1 VPISTPSHAG
11 KVINGR
17 YRLITLLGSGSLGH
31 VYLAD
36 DIPQRRQVAV
46 KVLHDS
52 LVDDQEFIEKFRKET
67 EIAASLTHPNVID
80 IYEWGEGEIP
90 FTVMEYLSG
99 GTLQEMFH
107 GTPALTVSQA
117 VVIGIAA
124 SEGLDYVHKRGIVQR
139 ELKPEKILFD
149 SEGRVKLGG
158 FVLAADLSGPAP
170 TEKSKYA
177 SPEHREEKT
186 IGTASDM
193 YSLALI
199 LTELV
204 LGKDDVGRDAQ
215 TSTSES
221 VSAPAEAIFG
231 SITPAITQALAH
243 EPSARPDAETFRDML
258 VEASKELSR
267 PDPLPIK
274 SGLGISI
281 TTPVNP
287 GDADANKPQ
296 KRTPF
301 TRIKKAARFVASR
314 FRRWTWLLLMAA
326 LIAGV
331 ISIVYVNDDEEIIN
345 IREVPDVTG
354 LTTQSLLDQASSFWE
369 LEEAL
374 TRADG
379 STAGTILKTI
389 PLPGELLEEGETL
402 TYFVSQGSELRDIP
416 LGLTGLS
423 IQDAEAALLGAR
435 LTLGAIT
442 QQSDED
448 IGIGLVIGPA
458 SQDSEMPT
466 GSPVDLIVSS
476 GPELRTIPV
485 GLEGNSFEEAETAL
499 VLEGLQVRKQEVYHP
514 TIPEGIVVMLN
525 PASGNTLL
533 RDSFV
538 DLIVSRGPE
547 PLAE

>member
-1 VPISTPSHAG
+1 
-11 KVINGR
+11 
-17 YRLITLLGSGSLGH
+17 

-107 GTPALTVSQA
+107 GTSALTVSQA

>member
-107 GTPALTVSQA
+107 GTSALTVSQA

>member
-1 VPISTPSHAG
+1 MPISTPSHAG

-107 GTPALTVSQA
+107 GTSALTVSQA

>member
-107 GTPALTVSQA
+107 GTSALTVSQA

-221 VSAPAEAIFG
+221 VSAPAEVIFG

>member
-1 VPISTPSHAG
+1 MPISTPSHAG

-17 YRLITLLGSGSLGH
+17 YRLITLLGSGSLGL

-52 LVDDQEFIEKFRKET
+52 LINDEESIEKFRKET

-99 GTLQEMFH
+99 GTLQEMLER
-107 GTPALTVSQA
+107 TSALTVSQA

-124 SEGLDYVHKRGIVQR
+124 SEGLDYVHKRGIIQR
-139 ELKPEKILFD
+139 ELKPEKILFN

-158 FVLAADLSGPAP
+158 FALAADLSGTAL

-186 IGTASDM
+186 IGTASDI
-193 YSLALI
+193 YSLALV

-204 LGKDDVGRDAQ
+204 LGKDHVGQDAQ
-215 TSTSES
+215 TDSAES
-221 VSAPAEAIFG
+221 VSDPAEAIFG
-231 SITPAITQALAH
+231 SITPAITKALTY
-243 EPSARPDAETFRDML
+243 EPSNRPDAETFRDML

-287 GDADANKPQ
+287 DDTDANNPK
-296 KRTPF
+296 KLTPF

-331 ISIVYVNDDEEIIN
+331 ISLVYVNDDEEIIN
-345 IREVPDVTG
+345 IREVPDVIG
-354 LTTQSLLDQASSFWE
+354 LTPQSLLDQVSSFWE

-374 TRADG
+374 TREDG

-389 PLPGELLEEGETL
+389 PLSGELLEEGEIL
-402 TYFVSQGSELRDIP
+402 TYYVSQGSELRDIP

-435 LTLGAIT
+435 LTLGVIT

-458 SQDSEMPT
+458 NQDSEMPT

-485 GLEGNSFEEAETAL
+485 DLEGNSFEDAETAL

-514 TIPEGIVVMLN
+514 TIPEGIVIMLN
-525 PASGNTLL
+525 PASGEALL

-538 DLIVSRGPE
+538 DLIVSLGPE

>member
-1 VPISTPSHAG
+1 MPISTPSHAG

-17 YRLITLLGSGSLGH
+17 YRLITLLGSGSLGQ

-52 LVDDQEFIEKFRKET
+52 LVDDQESIEKFRKEA
-67 EIAASLTHPNVID
+67 EVAASLTHPNVID

-99 GTLQEMFH
+99 GTMQEMLDRAS
-107 GTPALTVSQA
+107 ALTVSQA

-139 ELKPEKILFD
+139 ELKPGKILFN

-158 FVLAADLSGPAP
+158 FVLAADLSGPIP
-170 TEKSKYA
+170 IEKSKYA
-177 SPEHREEKT
+177 SPEHREEKA

-193 YSLALI
+193 YSLALV

-204 LGKDDVGRDAQ
+204 LGKDDVGQDAK
-215 TSTSES
+215 TDTPEP

-243 EPSARPDAETFRDML
+243 EPSDRPDAETFRDML

-287 GDADANKPQ
+287 DDADANKPI
-296 KRTPF
+296 KLTPF
-301 TRIKKAARFVASR
+301 TRIKKAAQFIASR
-314 FRRWTWLLLMAA
+314 LRRWTWLLLMAA

-354 LTTQSLLDQASSFWE
+354 LTPQNLLDQVSSFWE

-374 TRADG
+374 TREDG
-379 STAGTILKTI
+379 TTAGTILKTI

-402 TYFVSQGSELRDIP
+402 TYFVSQGSELRDVP

-423 IQDAEAALLGAR
+423 VQDAEAALLGAR

-476 GPELRTIPV
+476 GPELRTIPA
-485 GLEGNSFEEAETAL
+485 GLAGNSFEDAETAL

-514 TIPEGIVVMLN
+514 TISEGIVIMLN

-538 DLIVSRGPE
+538 DLIVSLGPE
-547 PLAE
+547 PVTE

>member
-1 VPISTPSHAG
+1 MPISTPSHAG

-107 GTPALTVSQA
+107 GTSALTVSQA

-374 TRADG
+374 TREDG
-379 STAGTILKTI
+379 STAGTILRTI

>member
-1 VPISTPSHAG
+1 MPISTPSHAG

-17 YRLITLLGSGSLGH
+17 YRLITLLGSGSVGQ

-46 KVLHDS
+46 KVFHDS
-52 LVDDQEFIEKFRKET
+52 YVDDQEFIEKFRQET
-67 EIAASLTHPNVID
+67 EIAASLKHPNVID
-80 IYEWGEGEIP
+80 IYDWGEREIP
-90 FTVMEYLSG
+90 FMVMEYLGG
-99 GTLQEMFH
+99 GTLQGMLH
-107 GTPALTVSQA
+107 RMPALTVSQA

-139 ELKPEKILFD
+139 ELKPEKILFN
-149 SEGRVKLGG
+149 SEGRVKLTDFG
-158 FVLAADLSGPAP
+158 LAGDLSGTGSA
-170 TEKSKYA
+170 EINKYA
-177 SPEHREEKT
+177 SPEHIEERT
-186 IGTASDM
+186 VSTASDI

-199 LTELV
+199 LAESV
-204 LGKDDVGRDAQ
+204 LGKTHVGQDEQNDIAG
-215 TSTSES
+215 TVIT
-221 VSAPAEAIFG
+221 PTEAVFG
-231 SITPAITQALAH
+231 SVTPAITKALAH
-243 EPSARPDAETFRDML
+243 EPSNRPDAETFKDML

-267 PDPLPIK
+267 PDPLPIE
-274 SGLGISI
+274 SGLDISV
-281 TTPVNP
+281 TTPINP
-287 GDADANKPQ
+287 ADTDSSETIKV
-296 KRTPF
+296 TLS
-301 TRIKKAARFVASR
+301 TRIRRVVRFVASR
-314 FRRWTWLLLMAA
+314 FRRWTWLLFMAA

-331 ISIVYVNDDEEIIN
+331 ISVVYVTDEEEIIN

-354 LTTQSLLDQASSFWE
+354 LTPQSFLEQVSGFWE
-369 LEEAL
+369 VEEAL
-374 TRADG
+374 TREDG

-458 SQDSEMPT
+458 NQDSEMPT
-466 GSPVDLIVSS
+466 GSPVDLIISS
-476 GPELRTIPV
+476 GPELRTIPED
-485 GLEGNSFEEAETAL
+485 LEGNSFEEAETAL
-499 VLEGLQVRKQEVYHP
+499 VLEGLQVRKQEMYHP
-514 TIPEGIVVMLN
+514 TIPEGIVIMLN
-525 PASGNTLL
+525 PASGKELL

-538 DLIVSRGPE
+538 DLIVSLGPE
-547 PLAE
+547 PSTE

>member
-1 VPISTPSHAG
+1 MPISTPSHAG

-17 YRLITLLGSGSLGH
+17 YRLITLLGSGSLGQ

-52 LVDDQEFIEKFRKET
+52 LINDEESIEKFRKET

-80 IYEWGEGEIP
+80 TYEWGEGEIP

-99 GTLQEMFH
+99 GTLQEMLER
-107 GTPALTVSQA
+107 TSALTISQA
-117 VVIGIAA
+117 VVIGVAA
-124 SEGLDYVHKRGIVQR
+124 SEGLDYVHKRGIIQR
-139 ELKPEKILFD
+139 ELKPKKILFN

-158 FVLAADLSGPAP
+158 FALAADLSGTAL

-186 IGTASDM
+186 IGTASDI
-193 YSLALI
+193 YSLALV

-204 LGKDDVGRDAQ
+204 LGKDHVGQDAQ
-215 TSTSES
+215 TDSAES
-221 VSAPAEAIFG
+221 VSDPAEAIFG
-231 SITPAITQALAH
+231 SITPAITKALTY
-243 EPSARPDAETFRDML
+243 EPSNRPDAETFRDML

-287 GDADANKPQ
+287 DDTDANNPK
-296 KRTPF
+296 KLTPF
-301 TRIKKAARFVASR
+301 TRIKKAAQFVASR

-331 ISIVYVNDDEEIIN
+331 ISLVYVNDDEEIIN
-345 IREVPDVTG
+345 IREVPDVIG
-354 LTTQSLLDQASSFWE
+354 LTPQSLLDQVSSFWE

-374 TRADG
+374 TREDG

-389 PLPGELLEEGETL
+389 PLSGELLEEGQIL
-402 TYFVSQGSELRDIP
+402 TYYVSQGSELRDIP

-435 LTLGAIT
+435 LTLGVIT

-458 SQDSEMPT
+458 NQDSEMPT

-485 GLEGNSFEEAETAL
+485 DLEGNSFEDAETAL

-514 TIPEGIVVMLN
+514 TIPEGIVIMLN
-525 PASGNTLL
+525 PASGEALL

-538 DLIVSRGPE
+538 DLIVSLGPE

>member
-1 VPISTPSHAG
+1 MPISTPSHAG

-17 YRLITLLGSGSLGH
+17 YRLITLLGSGSLGL

-52 LVDDQEFIEKFRKET
+52 LINDEESIEKFRKET

-99 GTLQEMFH
+99 GTLQEMLER
-107 GTPALTVSQA
+107 TSALTISQA
-117 VVIGIAA
+117 VVIGVAA
-124 SEGLDYVHKRGIVQR
+124 SEGLDYVHKRGIIQR
-139 ELKPEKILFD
+139 ELKPKKILFN

-158 FVLAADLSGPAP
+158 FALAADLSGTAL

-186 IGTASDM
+186 IGTASDI
-193 YSLALI
+193 YSLALV

-204 LGKDDVGRDAQ
+204 LGKDHVGQDAQ
-215 TSTSES
+215 TDSAES
-221 VSAPAEAIFG
+221 VSDPAEAIFG
-231 SITPAITQALAH
+231 SITPAITKALTY
-243 EPSARPDAETFRDML
+243 EPSNRPDAETFRDML

-287 GDADANKPQ
+287 DDTDANNPK
-296 KRTPF
+296 KLTPF

-331 ISIVYVNDDEEIIN
+331 ISLVYVNDDEEIIN
-345 IREVPDVTG
+345 IREVPDVIG
-354 LTTQSLLDQASSFWE
+354 LTPQSLLDQVSSFWE

-374 TRADG
+374 TREDG

-389 PLPGELLEEGETL
+389 PLSGELLEEGEIL
-402 TYFVSQGSELRDIP
+402 TYYVSQGSELRDIP

-435 LTLGAIT
+435 LTLGVIT
-442 QQSDED
+442 QQSDEE
-448 IGIGLVIGPA
+448 IGIGLVIRPA
-458 SQDSEMPT
+458 NQDSEMPT

-485 GLEGNSFEEAETAL
+485 DLEGNSFEDAETAL

-514 TIPEGIVVMLN
+514 TIPEGIVIMLN
-525 PASGNTLL
+525 PASGEALL

-538 DLIVSRGPE
+538 DLIVSLGPE

>member
-1 VPISTPSHAG
+1 MPISTPSHAG

-17 YRLITLLGSGSLGH
+17 YRLITLLGSGSLGQ

-52 LVDDQEFIEKFRKET
+52 LVDNQESIEKFRKET

-99 GTLQEMFH
+99 GTMQEMLDR
-107 GTPALTVSQA
+107 TSALTVSQA

-139 ELKPEKILFD
+139 ELKPKKILFD

-158 FVLAADLSGPAP
+158 FVLAADLSGSVP
-170 TEKSKYA
+170 TGKSKYA
-177 SPEHREEKT
+177 SPEHREEKA

-193 YSLALI
+193 YSLALV

-204 LGKDDVGRDAQ
+204 LGKDDVGQDAQ
-215 TSTSES
+215 TDTAES
-221 VSAPAEAIFG
+221 VTAPAEAIFG

-243 EPSARPDAETFRDML
+243 EPSNRPDAETFRDML
-258 VEASKELSR
+258 VDASKELSR

-281 TTPVNP
+281 TTPINP
-287 GDADANKPQ
+287 DNTDANRPIKL
-296 KRTPF
+296 TPL
-301 TRIKKAARFVASR
+301 TRIKNAAQFVASR

-331 ISIVYVNDDEEIIN
+331 ISIVYVNDEEETIS
-345 IREVPDVTG
+345 IREVPDVIG
-354 LTTQSLLDQASSFWE
+354 LTPQNLLDQASSFWE

-374 TRADG
+374 TREDG
-379 STAGTILKTI
+379 STAGTILRTI
-389 PLPGELLEEGETL
+389 PLAGELLEEGETL
-402 TYFVSQGSELRDIP
+402 TYFVSQGSELRDVP

-423 IQDAEAALLGAR
+423 VQDAEAALLGAR
-435 LTLGAIT
+435 LTLGAIS

-448 IGIGLVIGPA
+448 IGMDLVIGPA

-476 GPELRTIPV
+476 GPELRTIPA

-514 TIPEGIVVMLN
+514 TISEGIVIMLN

-538 DLIVSRGPE
+538 DLIVSLGPE
-547 PLAE
+547 PVAE